1 MATEALT
8 NAQVL
13 EAVFTAAAAGGAVLG
28 AIGAIIAFFLKR
40 YWDVR
45 DKKLAIQHAES
56 LARDA
61 QRAKERDVLYQSLT
75 WFEGGTQNRSIGIA
89 VVNSSWNKYRE
100 FQALWVEVF
109 ANQAIYLL
117 AAAKRDDK
125 AHEQDNLRRLAELLE
140 REAKMLAPETR
151 LVLSDTVNRK
161 LSNKIAEGIVITD
174 SLERRLRALST
185 VLTPNSNGLSAGA
198 QL

>member
-1 MATEALT
+1 
-8 NAQVL
+8 
-13 EAVFTAAAAGGAVLG
+13 
-28 AIGAIIAFFLKR
+28 
-40 YWDVR
+40 
-45 DKKLAIQHAES
+45 
-56 LARDA
+56 
-61 QRAKERDVLYQSLT
+61 
-75 WFEGGTQNRSIGIA
+75 
-89 VVNSSWNKYRE
+89 
-100 FQALWVEVF
+100 LWVEVF